1 MDEGITQLL
10 LQWSEGDPSALNRLM
25 PLVYNELR
33 RLAQSYLRR
42 NREQSLLQP
51 TMLVHEA
58 YMKLVNQEHVSWH
71 NRAQFF
77 GLAAKI
83 MRDLLVDHARQANA
97 AKRGG
102 GNYSLSLSEA
112 DRVGLQQ
119 NLDLLA
125 LDEAMNELA
134 AIKPRHCQ
142 IIEMRFFAGLTI
154 EETAEVLSISHATV
168 ERDWNFARAW
178 LYQRLAS
185 NTGSAE
191 QN

>member
-1 MDEGITQLL
+1 MEESITQMLV
-10 LQWSEGDPSALNRLM
+10 QWSEGDRSALDKLL
-25 PLVYNELR
+25 PLVYSELR

-42 NREQSLLQP
+42 NRDLSMLQP

-58 YMKLVNQEHVSWH
+58 YLKLINQAQTTWQ

-83 MRDLLVDHARQANA
+83 MRDLLVDHARRARA
-97 AKRGG
+97 SKRGG

-112 DRVGLQQ
+112 DRVGQQQ
-119 NLDLLA
+119 NPDLLA
-125 LDEAMNELA
+125 LDEAMTELA

-154 EETAEVLSISHATV
+154 EETAEVLNISHATV
-168 ERDWNFARAW
+168 ERDWSFARAW
-178 LYQRLAS
+178 LYKRLAS
-185 NTGSAE
+185 NAGSAE
-191 QN
+191 LN

>member
-1 MDEGITQLL
+1 MEEGITQMLL
-10 LQWSEGDPSALNRLM
+10 RWSEGDRSALNRLL
-25 PLVYNELR
+25 PLVYDELR

-42 NREQSLLQP
+42 NRNLSLVQP

-58 YMKLVNQEHVSWH
+58 YLKLINQEQVSWQ

-83 MRDLLVDHARQANA
+83 MRDLLVDHARRARA
-97 AKRGG
+97 SKRGG

-112 DRVGLQQ
+112 DRVGQQQ

-125 LDEAMNELA
+125 LDEAMTELA

-154 EETAEVLSISHATV
+154 EETAEVLNISHATV

-178 LYQRLAS
+178 LYKHLAS
-185 NTGSAE
+185 SSSAE
-191 QN
+191 LN